1 MRLSY
6 LRNRAH
12 FLNYNRVVNRTG
24 EKRALLKSLI
34 ALLLVIGCLW
44 ASQWQ
49 YHRGQDRSSR
59 NATIEAHVNI
69 PAEDLESLKSDVEL
83 NEWRAVKTSGTFD
96 ADTQILLRNRYF
108 EGKYGYAVLTRFT
121 TKSGDSIWVDR
132 GWVAAGASATVAP
145 VTPKV
150 PTGLVSITARLRLD
164 SSLPS
169 GSFFALPVNRDGDLI
184 SKLNAQSG
192 SASENYYLDLI
203 SGSDPLLTPNAPA
216 EIPSLSDGPHLAY
229 AVQWIL
235 FAGLVIYGRY
245 LIRKMDLTSG
255 EVLPS
260 KEL

>member
-1 MRLSY
+1 MIRS
-6 LRNRAH
+6 
-12 FLNYNRVVNRTG
+12 G
-24 EKRALLKSLI
+24 EKRAVLKSLVAILLI
-34 ALLLVIGCLW
+34 AGCLW

-49 YHRGQDRSSR
+49 YHRGEDRKTR
-59 NATIEAHVNI
+59 NDTIESQI
-69 PAEDLESLKSDVEL
+69 KLPAVDLLTLSSDV
-83 NEWRAVKTSGTFD
+83 NAHEWRTVTTSGTFD
-96 ADTQILLRNRYF
+96 ANQQILLRNRYF

-121 TKSGDSIWVDR
+121 TDGGDSIWVDR

-145 VTPKV
+145 ETPSV
-150 PTGLVSITARLRLD
+150 PRGVVSITARLRLD

-169 GSFFALPVNRDGDLI
+169 GSFFALPINRDGDLI

-192 SASENYYLDLI
+192 SDSEDYYLDLI
-203 SGSDPLLTPNAPA
+203 SGSLPELTPSAPSQ
-216 EIPSLSDGPHLAY
+216 IPSLSDGPHLAY

-235 FAGLVIYGRY
+235 FAGLVVYGRY

>member
-1 MRLSY
+1 VAIL
-6 LRNRAH
+6 
-12 FLNYNRVVNRTG
+12 
-24 EKRALLKSLI
+24 LI
-34 ALLLVIGCLW
+34 AGCLW

-49 YHRGQDRSSR
+49 YHRGEDRKTR
-59 NATIEAHVNI
+59 NDNIESQI
-69 PAEDLESLKSDVEL
+69 KFPAVDLLTLSSDV
-83 NEWRAVKTSGTFD
+83 NAHEWRTVTTSGTFD
-96 ADTQILLRNRYF
+96 ANQQILLRNRYF

-121 TKSGDSIWVDR
+121 TDGGDSIWVDR

-145 VTPKV
+145 ETPSV
-150 PTGLVSITARLRLD
+150 PRGVVSITARLRLD

-169 GSFFALPVNRDGDLI
+169 GSFFALPINRDGDLI

-192 SASENYYLDLI
+192 SDSEDYYLDLI
-203 SGSDPLLTPNAPA
+203 SGSLPELTPSAPSQ
-216 EIPSLSDGPHLAY
+216 IPSLSDGPHLAY

-235 FAGLVIYGRY
+235 FAGLVVYGRY

>member
-1 MRLSY
+1 MIRS
-6 LRNRAH
+6 
-12 FLNYNRVVNRTG
+12 G
-24 EKRALLKSLI
+24 EKRAVLKSLVAILLI
-34 ALLLVIGCLW
+34 AGCLW

-49 YHRGQDRSSR
+49 YHRGEDRKTR
-59 NATIEAHVNI
+59 NDNIESQI
-69 PAEDLESLKSDVEL
+69 KFPAVDLLTLSSDV
-83 NEWRAVKTSGTFD
+83 NAHEWRTVTTSGTFD
-96 ADTQILLRNRYF
+96 ANQQILLRNRYF

-121 TKSGDSIWVDR
+121 TDGGDSIWVDR

-145 VTPKV
+145 ETPSV
-150 PTGLVSITARLRLD
+150 PRGVVSITARLRLD

-169 GSFFALPVNRDGDLI
+169 GSFFALPINRDGDLI

-192 SASENYYLDLI
+192 SDSEDYYLDLI
-203 SGSDPLLTPNAPA
+203 SGSLPELTPSAPSQ
-216 EIPSLSDGPHLAY
+216 IPSLSDGPHLAY

-235 FAGLVIYGRY
+235 FAGLVVYGRY

>member
-1 MRLSY
+1 MIRS
-6 LRNRAH
+6 
-12 FLNYNRVVNRTG
+12 G
-24 EKRALLKSLI
+24 EKRAILKSFI
-34 ALLLVIGCLW
+34 ALLLVVGCLW

-49 YHRGQDRSSR
+49 FHRGQDRSAR
-59 NATIEAHVNI
+59 NATIETRIDI
-69 PAEDLESLKSDVEL
+69 PAVDLVTVKSRVKE
-83 NEWRAVKTSGTFD
+83 NEWRAITTTGTFD
-96 ADTQILLRNRYF
+96 SKEQILLRNRYF

-121 TKSGDSIWVDR
+121 TAEGDAIWVDR

-145 VTPKV
+145 ETPQV
-150 PTGLVSITARLRLD
+150 PTGIVSITARLRLD

-169 GSFFALPVNRDGDLI
+169 GSFFALPINRGEDLV

-192 SASENYYLDLI
+192 LASENYYLDLI
-203 SGSDPLLTPNAPA
+203 SGSDPLLTPIAPA

>member
-1 MRLSY
+1 MIRS
-6 LRNRAH
+6 
-12 FLNYNRVVNRTG
+12 G
-24 EKRALLKSLI
+24 EKNALFKSLI
-34 ALLLVIGCLW
+34 AILLIAGCLW

-49 YHRGQDRSSR
+49 FHRGQDRSAR
-59 NATIEAHVNI
+59 NATIEERIDI
-69 PAEDLESLKSDVEL
+69 PAADLNLLKSTVKE
-83 NEWRAVKTSGTFD
+83 NEWRAITTTGAFD
-96 ADTQILLRNRYF
+96 ANQQILLRNRYF

-121 TKSGDSIWVDR
+121 TESGDSIWVDR

-145 VTPKV
+145 ETPSV
-150 PTGLVSITARLRLD
+150 PAGIVSITARLRLD

-169 GSFFALPVNRDGDLI
+169 GSFFALPINRDGELI

-192 SASENYYLDLI
+192 SASEDYYLDLI
-203 SGSDPLLTPNAPA
+203 SGSLPSLTPSAPA

-235 FAGLVIYGRY
+235 FAGLVVYGRY

>member
-1 MRLSY
+1 VIRS
-6 LRNRAH
+6 
-12 FLNYNRVVNRTG
+12 G
-24 EKRALLKSLI
+24 EKRAILKSFI
-34 ALLLVIGCLW
+34 ALLLVVGCLW

-49 YHRGQDRSSR
+49 FHRGQDRSAR
-59 NATIEAHVNI
+59 NATIETRIDI
-69 PAEDLESLKSDVEL
+69 PAVDLVTVKSRVKE
-83 NEWRAVKTSGTFD
+83 NEWRAITTTGTFD
-96 ADTQILLRNRYF
+96 SKEQILLRNRYF

-121 TKSGDSIWVDR
+121 TAEGDAIWVDR

-145 VTPKV
+145 ETPQV
-150 PTGLVSITARLRLD
+150 PTGIVSITARLRLD

-169 GSFFALPVNRDGDLI
+169 GSFFALPINRGENLV

-192 SASENYYLDLI
+192 LASENYYLDLI
-203 SGSDPLLTPNAPA
+203 SGSDPLLTPIAPA

>member
-1 MRLSY
+1 VIRS
-6 LRNRAH
+6 
-12 FLNYNRVVNRTG
+12 G
-24 EKRALLKSLI
+24 EKRAILKSFI
-34 ALLLVIGCLW
+34 ALLLVVGCLW

-49 YHRGQDRSSR
+49 FHRGQDRSAR
-59 NATIEAHVNI
+59 NATIETRIDI
-69 PAEDLESLKSDVEL
+69 PAVDLVTVKSRVKE
-83 NEWRAVKTSGTFD
+83 NEWRAITTTGTFD
-96 ADTQILLRNRYF
+96 SKEQILLRNRYF

-121 TKSGDSIWVDR
+121 TAEGDAIWVDR

-145 VTPKV
+145 ETPQV
-150 PTGLVSITARLRLD
+150 PTGIVSITARLRLD

-169 GSFFALPVNRDGDLI
+169 GSFFALPINRNEDLV

-192 SASENYYLDLI
+192 LASENYYLDLI
-203 SGSDPLLTPNAPA
+203 SGSDPLLTPIAPA

>member
-1 MRLSY
+1 MIRS
-6 LRNRAH
+6 
-12 FLNYNRVVNRTG
+12 G
-24 EKRALLKSLI
+24 EKNALFKSLI
-34 ALLLVIGCLW
+34 AILLIAGCLW

-49 YHRGQDRSSR
+49 YHRGQDRSAR
-59 NATIEAHVNI
+59 NATIEERIDI
-69 PAEDLESLKSDVEL
+69 PAADLNLLKSTVKE
-83 NEWRAVKTSGTFD
+83 NEWRAITTTGSFD
-96 ADTQILLRNRYF
+96 ANQQILLRNRYF

-121 TKSGDSIWVDR
+121 TESGDSIWVDR

-145 VTPKV
+145 ETPLV
-150 PTGLVSITARLRLD
+150 PMGKVSITARLRLD

-169 GSFFALPVNRDGDLI
+169 GSFFALPVNRDGELI

-192 SASENYYLDLI
+192 SASEDYYLDLI
-203 SGSDPLLTPNAPA
+203 SGSLPTLTPSAPA